1 MLACNK
7 ISILFLL
14 FTVLFLTVTFLCIIQ
29 KVMQMNL
36 AGLSMYYQPH

>member
-14 FTVLFLTVTFLCIIQ
+14 LFIPFLTFTFLCMIQ
-29 KVMQMNL
+29 QVMQMNL
-36 AGLSMYYQPH
+36 AGLCMYYQPH